1 MSYIHGID
9 VSAYDP
15 YINWQKVKAQN
26 IYFAIVKAT
35 EGNAYFN
42 NQFNDQYAG
51 AKSVGILRGAY
62 HYLRAQI
69 DGAQQ
74 ADFFLSKVTVQDGD
88 LPPFLD
94 VEEANNQGASNAQF
108 ITNAQKWLQRVEQQ
122 TGRRPIIYSRVS
134 FLNEMFTLN
143 GKAPAWAQNYNTWLA
158 QYFYSYSAEG
168 GAQPGE
174 APGWGTWVFWQYSG
188 DHDTLD
194 GIFQDSA
201 MTKPVLVDLNV
212 YRYSL
217 DELYKLAKATPPSGL
232 GSAPVSTTPSSTT
245 TSSGT
250 TTAPLPTT
258 PSTQVKTYTV
268 KFGDTL
274 DSIAQA
280 NGVTLSQLAAA
291 NLQLIPVGTQLN
303 LPSAAPSPTSPAS
316 TGSNTP
322 MPVASGL
329 TYKVK
334 QGDTLSAIA
343 LRYGVTVD
351 AFVRLN
357 KIANANAITVGQ
369 LLKVP
374 KK

>member
-9 VSAYDP
+9 ISAYDP
-15 YINWQKVKAQN
+15 YIDWQKVKAQKV
-26 IYFAIVKAT
+26 YFAIAKAT
-35 EGNAYFN
+35 EGIAYFN
-42 NQFNDQYAG
+42 DKFNDQYAG

-69 DGAQQ
+69 DGARQ

-94 VEEANNQGASNAQF
+94 IEETNNQGASNAQF
-108 ITNAQKWLQRVEQQ
+108 IGNAQKWLQRVEQQ
-122 TGRRPIIYSRVS
+122 TGRRPIVYSRVS

-143 GKAPAWAQNYNTWLA
+143 GKAPAWAKDYNTWLA

-168 GAQPGE
+168 GGQPAE
-174 APGWGTWVFWQYSG
+174 APGWGTWVLWQYSG

-194 GIFQDSA
+194 GIFQDPA

-217 DELYKLAKATPPSGL
+217 DELYKLAKATPPSEL
-232 GSAPVSTTPSSTT
+232 GTASTSGSSTSTTSTTTT
-245 TSSGT
+245 TSS
-250 TTAPLPTT
+250 
-258 PSTQVKTYTV
+258 TQARTYVVKP
-268 KFGDTL
+268 GDTL

-280 NGVTLSQLAAA
+280 NEVTLSQLAAA
-291 NLQLIPVGTQLN
+291 NPQLIPAGTQLN
-303 LPSAAPSPTSPAS
+303 LPPAAGSTTSDPETS
-316 TGSNTP
+316 TSVESSSP
-322 MPVASGL
+322 MPVASGQ

-334 QGDTLSAIA
+334 AGDTLSSIA

-357 KIANANAITVGQ
+357 KIANPNAIKVGQ
-369 LLKVP
+369 LLRVP